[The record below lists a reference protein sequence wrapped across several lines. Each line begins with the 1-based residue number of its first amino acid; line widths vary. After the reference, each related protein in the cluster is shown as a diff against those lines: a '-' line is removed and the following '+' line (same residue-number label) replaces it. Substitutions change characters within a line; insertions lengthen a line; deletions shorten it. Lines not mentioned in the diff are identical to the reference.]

1 MKRHPLLRAAVSIAA
16 VLFVLAALAA
26 LSFAKSFWGCAA
38 DRRIM
43 YGNLKLLDQEH
54 RSIYSSGGVTIHIDR
69 ILSGRLMAIIPE
81 GGPNL
86 LWENKNPETTLW
98 GWKNYGGEKTWIGP
112 QKAWTN
118 LLASGSD
125 WPPPPQFDGDP
136 YEYVNPGARGDMELL
151 SAAVPQWNL
160 RVRRRIG
167 VGSDHIVRVWSRLE
181 KADETAPMPDIR
193 FQNWSVAQFAPASK
207 IYARLCGKGRIS
219 GEPQTGWNPPTP
231 LPEPEALADGILR
244 FDLSQTAT
252 GKTGCKGYLDA
263 DALAL
268 EVAGGVLIIS
278 HILPPGAD
286 PEPDYNHPPERAQ
299 IFLSARQGM
308 PEGCEPYM
316 ELEWAQPW
324 PQSEHTVEYRFIPAK
339 PGKTAE
345 EMILHEF
352 HVSKLL
358 ALVLSCSR
366 N

>member
-1 MKRHPLLRAAVSIAA
+1 MKRNPLLRAAVSIAG
-16 VLFVLAALAA
+16 VLFVIAALAA
-26 LSFAKSFWGCAA
+26 LSFANDFWGCLSS
-38 DRRIM
+38 RRKM
-43 YGNLKLLDQEH
+43 YGSLKLLAQEN
-54 RSIYSSGGVTIHIDR
+54 RAIRGNGYITIYIDR
-69 ILSGRLMAIIPE
+69 ILSGRLMGIVPE
-81 GGPNL
+81 GGSNL

-136 YEYVNPGARGDMELL
+136 YECVNPGARGDMELL
-151 SAAVPQWNL
+151 SAAIPQWNL

-167 VGSDHIVRVWSRLE
+167 VAPDGVARVWSRIE
-181 KADETAPMPDIR
+181 KADETAPVPDIR
-193 FQNWSVAQFAPASK
+193 FQNWSVAQFAPAPA
-207 IYARLCGKGRIS
+207 IYARLIGEGRIA
-219 GEPQTGWNPPTP
+219 GEPQTGWNPPAP
-231 LPEPEALADGILR
+231 LPEPTAVADGILR
-244 FDLSQTAT
+244 FDLSRTAT

-268 EVAGGVLIIS
+268 KVPGGVLIIT
-278 HILPPGAD
+278 HNLPPGTD
-286 PEPDYNHPPERAQ
+286 PEPDYAHPPERAQ

-324 PQSEHTVEYRFIPAK
+324 PHSEHTVEYRFIPFE

-345 EMILHEF
+345 EMILEA
-352 HVSKLL
+352 LL
-358 ALVLSCSR
+358 KNSAAAD
-366 N
+366 